1 MRPILLWLLCTH
13 AVQACLES
21 NHIFSPATNCLQCK
35 DVAEVCQAERLW
47 TRCYEKKI
55 QSCTSKGRMGLI
67 LTLDASQES
76 EQSPTL
82 EHSVHIPQ
90 SAFRKSRGSENGT
103 STVLVTVLDSSY
115 FKPTNRIRGRT
126 LFPIPSGPRGQV
138 LGGTVLVAHVLSGPM
153 RNLPEP
159 VTLTFKYGKKDVDG
173 TCVFWED
180 DDDGNG
186 FWSTYGCNTSKSD
199 GKFVCRCNHL
209 SFFAVLVNP
218 VLSLS
223 PKDVFHLTWM
233 TSVGSALS
241 AIFSVMGLVI
251 FWCLSKRQPDRAVG
265 LHAHL
270 AAALLCL
277 HSCFLLSRW
286 RAAGVSGVS
295 DPSCGA
301 LGLFLHWSLLA
312 VVCWSALEGFH
323 LYLLLVRV
331 FNIYVR
337 RYLLKMSALGW
348 GVPTLI
354 ALVCGAS
361 GVYGKYTRELRNP
374 DNGSSTMQLCWMSNS
389 TGSLAVTYATTVA
402 FPILVVLFN
411 SCMLGLVV
419 FKLWSLRGM
428 GVGVGGG
435 AKNAREKAKRLW
447 KDCVTIVGLSC
458 VLGLPFGLL
467 TATYVSTPA
476 VYVFTALNSLQGL
489 FVFLWSLALLCKFRS
504 DASSSSKDT
513 STQRMMT
520 FNS

>member
-1 MRPILLWLLCTH
+1 MRPILLWLLCMH
-13 AVQACLES
+13 AA
-21 NHIFSPATNCLQCK
+21 PAFPIACK
-35 DVAEVCQAERLW
+35 DVVDVCQAERSW

-55 QSCTSKGRMGLI
+55 LSCASSRRPEI
-67 LTLDASQES
+67 RIVDASQEG
-76 EQSPTL
+76 EHSPPFDL

-90 SAFRKSRGSENGT
+90 SAFRRSRGSENGT
-103 STVLVTVLDSSY
+103 SSVLITGLDSAY
-115 FKPTNRIRGRT
+115 FKPTKRSRGRT
-126 LFPIPSGPRGQV
+126 FGPSGPTGTV
-138 LGGTVLVAHVLSGPM
+138 LGGKVLVVYATSGPL

-159 VTLTFKYGKKDVDG
+159 VTLTFRYSEKDIEG

-180 DDDGNG
+180 DDKGNG
-186 FWSTYGCNTSKSD
+186 FWSMYGCNTSKSD
-199 GKFVCRCNHL
+199 SKFVCRCNHL

-223 PKDVFHLTWM
+223 PEDAFHLSWI

-241 AIFSVMGLVI
+241 AVFSVLGLMV

-286 RAAGVSGVS
+286 RAEVSGVS
-295 DPSCGA
+295 DPSCGI

-337 RYLLKMSALGW
+337 RYLLKLSVLGW

-361 GVYGKYTRELRNP
+361 GVYGKYTRKLRNP
-374 DNGSSTMQLCWMSNS
+374 HNSSSTMQLCWMSNS
-389 TGSLAVTYATTVA
+389 TGSLAVFYATTVA
-402 FPILVVLFN
+402 FPSLVVLFN

-419 FKLWSLRGM
+419 FKLWRLRGM
-428 GVGVGGG
+428 GTGGG
-435 AKNAREKAKRLW
+435 AKSAREKAKRLW
-447 KDCVTIVGLSC
+447 KDCVTVVGLSC

-467 TATYVSTPA
+467 NATYVSTAA
-476 VYVFTALNSLQGL
+476 VYVFTALNSLQGV

-504 DASSSSKDT
+504 DASSSSKDA